1 MNVRAVVVV
10 VSSIVSIG
18 GSVAG
23 CGGDD
28 PAVSAETSTGPS
40 TSGNED
46 PSTSVDPEGS
56 GPGSQTDPSESSG
69 TPTSSAGTTT
79 EGGSSEG
86 STTDGGSSTTGEA
99 ESSSTGDASS
109 EGSSSG
115 STDTG
120 GETGVVDGCDPIAQ
134 NCPDGQACYPV
145 MAEFE
150 CYGISEAG
158 AQGDDCGFIDV
169 CDAGLFC
176 AAAAIVDG
184 CMDDVGCCTAFCDLS
199 ELPDP
204 CQDISPAMFCV
215 PWFAE
220 GEAPPGL
227 ELVGACAAL

>member
-1 MNVRAVVVV
+1 MNVRAFVVV

-18 GSVAG
+18 G

-28 PAVSAETSTGPS
+28 PAISAETSTGPS

-46 PSTSVDPEGS
+46 PSTSVDPGSS
-56 GPGSQTDPSESSG
+56 GPSSVTDPSGESSG
-69 TPTSSAGTTT
+69 TTTSSPGTTT
-79 EGGSSEG
+79 EGESSGGES
-86 STTDGGSSTTGEA
+86 STGTTGEA
-99 ESSSTGDASS
+99 DSSSTGDASS

-145 MAEFE
+145 MAEFD

-176 AAAAIVDG
+176 ANAAIVDG

-199 ELPDP
+199 DLPDP

-215 PWFAE
+215 PWYAE